1 MIMGCT
7 SSLFVSAPTCG
18 VKKYWGGVLSNSA
31 NLNTSDTKKR
41 SPKRRKIVI
50 SCMWPS
56 VSRKILLTDRVYY
69 SCLSFPTRIFPS
81 LLCWLPLS
89 TPLFS
94 VWNSLLCSALLCPS
108 LLISSLL
115 CTARLFSSPLFS
127 SLLFSTLHC
136 SSLLLSSLL
145 FSFLLFSSLLFSS
158 ILLLS
163 SLLFILLYYSFLY
176 SIFSALLY
184 FSGIYFS
191 LLNSSLL

>member
-7 SSLFVSAPTCG
+7 SCLFVSAPTCG

-31 NLNTSDTKKR
+31 NLNTSDKKKGHQNVAKSSFLVCGLQ
-41 SPKRRKIVI
+41 SPEKIFWLI
-50 SCMWPS
+50 GY
-56 VSRKILLTDRVYY
+56 ITLVY
-69 SCLSFPTRIFPS
+69 PS
-81 LLCWLPLS
+81 LPVSSL
-89 TPLFS
+89 LFCADYPYLLHS
-94 VWNSLLCSALLCPS
+94 FLFEILCSALLCPS
-108 LLISSLL
+108 LLFSSLL
-115 CTARLFSSPLFS
+115 CTARLFSSPL
-127 SLLFSTLHC
+127 
-136 SSLLLSSLL
+136 LSS
-145 FSFLLFSSLLFSS
+145 LLFSSLLFSS